1 MIPADGAGAADGAG
15 RPDRPAAPDVSVVIA
30 TAGRRVGLL
39 WALDALAAQELPA
52 GTTYE
57 VNVVHGPERTPVLEA
72 AREHPLVRSGIAAI
86 VASEGLVA
94 SQKRNIAWRMGR
106 APLIAFTDDDC
117 RPRPGW
123 LAAFLAA
130 HAEHPEGLLQGGAAI
145 DPDQHE
151 IAMRAP
157 RPRLQRFA
165 PPTAWAELCSMAF
178 PRGLLEAVGGLDEG
192 YGSVGEDT
200 DLAWRMRERGAPWVA
215 VPDAV
220 VDHAVETPG
229 LRGWLRTS
237 TRFGEST
244 RLKRRHPELRGHY
257 PLGVFWVPNH
267 AWLLVA
273 AAGSGWALA
282 RRDVRPAALTLP
294 YVAWHVTRYGRSW
307 RGVARGMTELPGD
320 VLVDGARVA
329 GFVVWSA
336 RERTVLL

>member
-1 MIPADGAGAADGAG
+1 MTPPDRERAGGSA
-15 RPDRPAAPDVSVVIA
+15 PPRPAAPDVSVVIP

-39 WALDALAAQELPA
+39 WALDALAAQELPEGA
-52 GTTYE
+52 TFE

-72 AREHPLVRSGIAAI
+72 AREHPLVRSGVAAI
-86 VASEGLVA
+86 VASDGLVA

-117 RPRPGW
+117 RPQPGW

-130 HAEHPEGLLQGGAAI
+130 HRAHPEGLLQGGAAI
-145 DPDQHE
+145 DPDQHDV
-151 IAMRAP
+151 AMRAP

-165 PPTAWAELCSMAF
+165 PPTPWAELCSMAF

-200 DLAWRMRERGAPWVA
+200 DLAWRMHERGAPWVA

-229 LRGWLRTS
+229 LRGWLRVS
-237 TRFGEST
+237 TRFGETT
-244 RLKRRHPELRGHY
+244 RLKRRHPQLRGHF
-257 PLGVFWVPNH
+257 PLGIFWVANH
-267 AWLLVA
+267 GWLLVG
-273 AAGSGWALA
+273 AAGLGWAAA
-282 RRDVRPAALTLP
+282 RRDPRPAALALP
-294 YVAWHVTRYGRSW
+294 YAAWHASRYGRSPK
-307 RGVARGMTELPGD
+307 GYARGAVELPAAALID
-320 VLVDGARVA
+320 AARIA